1 MNTAMITF
9 NKNAVLAL
17 AKQGK
22 RLDGRQLTEYRG
34 PIEIETNISN
44 SAEGSV
50 KVKIGETVVIAGV
63 KLSLEK
69 PYPDTPEDGGLMINA
84 ELTPLSS
91 SRYEPG
97 PPQMPAIELARVTD
111 RGIRESHAI
120 DTKKL
125 CIEKGEKAWFVI
137 VDIVSINDAG
147 NLFDAAGL
155 ASMIA
160 LQNTKFPEVDEEG
173 NINYKKHTEEALPV
187 EKNTLSITILRVGG
201 NLIVD
206 PTVEE
211 EAASDARITIS
222 SEADGVI
229 SAMQKGGEG
238 TMSIEEVSKALDIAL
253 EKANFLRE
261 KMEA

>member
-9 NKNAVLAL
+9 NRNAVLAL

-22 RLDGRQLTEYRG
+22 RFDGRKLDEYRG
-34 PIEIETNISN
+34 PIEVETNISN

-50 KVKIGETVVIAGV
+50 RVKMGETVVIAGV

-111 RGIRESHAI
+111 RGIRESHVI

-155 ASMIA
+155 AVMAA
-160 LQNTKFPEVDEEG
+160 LKNTKFPEVVDG
-173 NINYKKHTEEALPV
+173 VINYKKHTEEALPV
-187 EKNTLSITILRVGG
+187 AKETLSITILRVGG

-211 EAASDARITIS
+211 EAASDARLTIS
-222 SEADGVI
+222 SEADGII

-238 TMSIEEVSKALDIAL
+238 TFTIEEVSKAVDIAL

-261 KMEA
+261 RL

>member
-1 MNTAMITF
+1 MNTAMISF
-9 NKNAVLAL
+9 NKSSVLAL
-17 AKQGK
+17 AKNGK
-22 RLDGRQLTEYRG
+22 RFDGRKLDEYRG
-34 PIEIETNISN
+34 PIEIESSISK

-50 KVKIGETVVIAGV
+50 KVTIGDTVVIAGV

-69 PYPDTPEDGGLMINA
+69 PYSDTPDQGGLMINA
-84 ELTPLSS
+84 ELSPLSS

-111 RGIRESHAI
+111 RGIRESHVI

-137 VDIVSINDAG
+137 VDIVSVNDAG

-155 ASMIA
+155 AVMAA
-160 LQNTKFPEVDEEG
+160 LKNTKFPKVDEEG
-173 NINYKKHTEEALPV
+173 KVNYKEHTDEALPLA
-187 EKNTLSITILRVGG
+187 KDTLSITVRRVGG

-211 EAASDARITIS
+211 EDASDARLTVS
-222 SEADGVI
+222 SESNGVI

-238 TMSIEEVSKALDIAL
+238 TMSIEEVMKAVDLALD
-253 EKANFLRE
+253 KANFLRG
-261 KMEA
+261 KLQ

>member
-9 NKNAVLAL
+9 NKNTVLAL
-17 AKQGK
+17 AKEGK
-22 RLDGRQLTEYRG
+22 RFDGRKLDEYRG
-34 PIEIETNISN
+34 PIEIESSISK

-50 KVKIGETVVIAGV
+50 KVRIGDTVVIAGV

-69 PYPDTPEDGGLMINA
+69 PYPDTPNQGGLMINA

-111 RGIRESHAI
+111 RGIRESHVI

-125 CIEKGEKAWFVI
+125 CITKGEKAWFVM
-137 VDIVSINDAG
+137 VDIVSVNDAG

-155 ASMIA
+155 AVMAA
-160 LQNTKFPEVDEEG
+160 LKDTKFPVVDEEG
-173 NINYKKHTEEALPV
+173 NVNYKEHTDESLPIA
-187 EKNTLSITILRVGG
+187 KDTLSITIFRVGG
-201 NLIVD
+201 NLLVD

-211 EAASDARITIS
+211 EDACDTRLTVSSDAT
-222 SEADGVI
+222 GVI

-238 TMSIEEVSKALDIAL
+238 TMTIDEVMKAVDLALD
-253 EKANFLRE
+253 KANFLRG
-261 KMEA
+261 KLQ